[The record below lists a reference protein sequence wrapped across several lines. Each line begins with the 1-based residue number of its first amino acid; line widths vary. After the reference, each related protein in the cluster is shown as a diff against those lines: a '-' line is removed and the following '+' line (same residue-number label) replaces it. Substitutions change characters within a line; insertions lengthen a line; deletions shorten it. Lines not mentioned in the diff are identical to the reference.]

1 MANRPSPQ
9 QPVADLLGLLGIGTE
24 PTVQEDH
31 ALNLGGIRQL
41 EAHTFNGSISVRVG
55 TAPPH
60 LTIRRKGDVSI
71 TLEPRGDSFYIEA
84 RKNSPICPGCGASFE
99 LTLPESLILILHSSN
114 GAIHSEGSVARLEA
128 RTSNGAITV
137 KGSGAAELK
146 LHTSNGRISVME
158 AQGPVSA
165 KTSNG
170 AIELRQVEGAVEAR
184 TSNGAVVLEGL
195 TLPPG
200 SQSRAATSNGSV
212 KVVGLQAPG
221 GLEAEGHTSNGS
233 VSVEL
238 QDTRVQ
244 ARRQSFSAQQ
254 AGGNPA
260 KLWLESS
267 NGSISM
273 R

>member
-9 QPVADLLGLLGIGTE
+9 QHVADLLGLLGIGTE

-41 EAHTFNGSISVRVG
+41 EAHTFNGSISVRLG

-84 RKNSPICPGCGASFE
+84 HKNSPICPGCGASFE
-99 LTLPESLILILHSSN
+99 LTLPEGLILILHS
-114 GAIHSEGSVARLEA
+114 
-128 RTSNGAITV
+128 SNGAITV

-165 KTSNG
+165 NTSNG

-200 SQSRAATSNGSV
+200 SQSKAATSNGSV